1 MLGSLE
7 SGTFGNGRFITADQ
21 EWGFWGA
28 DNILFLDLDDGYM
41 DVFIYKLYTYEL
53 YTFLFAY

>member
-7 SGTFGNGRFITADQ
+7 SGTFGNGRFMTADQ

-28 DNILFLDLDDGYM
+28 DNI
-41 DVFIYKLYTYEL
+41 VS
-53 YTFLFAY
+53 